1 MKTQFSGACGSII
14 LVTSLG
20 ITADLIG
27 DKTDSGAFV
36 YGIMS
41 FTDKLANGI
50 AVVIIQDLH
59 KDPSNKGF
67 YRDVLTYVCGGSAIL
82 GALAVISFLKKVRV
96 DNLGY
101 DNVPNYNS
109 INSDVH
115 PVLTEDIQPSLI
127 S

>member
-50 AVVIIQDLH
+50 AVVIIQDL
-59 KDPSNKGF
+59 
-67 YRDVLTYVCGGSAIL
+67 
-82 GALAVISFLKKVRV
+82 
-96 DNLGY
+96 
-101 DNVPNYNS
+101 
-109 INSDVH
+109 
-115 PVLTEDIQPSLI
+115 
-127 S
+127 